1 MAKGSLLNKQNR
13 LDRLVGLLRQDEVWT
28 MKRLADQLEVSD
40 RTLLRD
46 INELREQGVP
56 IEAERGPGGG
66 VSLSRRWGVD
76 KLRLN
81 HEEVI
86 SMLVSLAITE
96 TLQSPLLAEPVR
108 SVRQKMTLG
117 LPEHQRQVVNQLR
130 KRILVGDPASGQVTQ
145 TYSQPTAA
153 ITRQVTTGFF
163 ELEML
168 DIEYI
173 AGNGAVTERRIEPQY
188 LFFNWPVWY
197 LLGWDHLREAPR
209 VFRIDR
215 MQKVTLAGETFRP
228 RSRSLILQGLDD
240 YYRLL

>member
-13 LDRLVGLLRQDEVWT
+13 LDRLVGLLRQDEIWT
-28 MKRLADQLEVSD
+28 MKRLAEQLEVSD

-46 INELREQGVP
+46 INELRDQGYP

-96 TLQSPLLAEPVR
+96 TLQSPLLVEPVR
-108 SVRQKMTLG
+108 SVRQKLSLG

-130 KRILVGDPASGQVTQ
+130 KRILMGDPASGEVTQ
-145 TYSQPTAA
+145 TYSQPSAG
-153 ITRQVTTGFF
+153 ITKRVTTGFF
-163 ELEML
+163 ELAIL
-168 DIEYI
+168 DIKYI
-173 AGNGAVTERRIEPQY
+173 AGTGAVTERRIEPQY

-215 MQKVTLAGETFRP
+215 MQKVTISNETFRP
-228 RSRSLILQGLDD
+228 RPRSLILQGLDD

>member
-1 MAKGSLLNKQNR
+1 MSKGSLLNKQNR
-13 LDRLVGLLRQDEVWT
+13 LDRLVGLLRQDEIWT
-28 MKRLADQLEVSD
+28 MKRLAAELEVSD
-40 RTLLRD
+40 RTLLRN
-46 INELREQGVP
+46 INELRDQGIP

-66 VSLSRRWGVD
+66 VSLNRRWGVD

-96 TLQSPLLAEPVR
+96 TLQSPLLVEPVR
-108 SVRQKMTLG
+108 SVRQKLSLG

-130 KRILVGDPASGQVTQ
+130 KRILMGDPASGEVTQ
-145 TYSQPTAA
+145 TYSQPSAG
-153 ITRQVTTGFF
+153 ITKQVTTGFF
-163 ELEML
+163 ELAIL
-168 DIEYI
+168 DIKYT
-173 AGNGAVTERRIEPQY
+173 AGTGAVTERRIEPQY

-215 MQKVTLAGETFRP
+215 MQKVTISGETFRP
-228 RSRSLILQGLDD
+228 RPRSLILQGLDD